1 MWLHERE
8 NEQAKKWNHQ
18 FFDDL
23 LPAEEAE
30 VKAKNPVPPPI
41 EDIEEMIKVLKD
53 ADVRV
58 EENVVEKKK
67 GFKKSFWDIR
77 KRRMFIE

>member
-8 NEQAKKWNHQ
+8 NEKAKKWNHQ
-18 FFDDL
+18 FFED
-23 LPAEEAE
+23 PPPEEAE

-41 EDIEEMIKVLKD
+41 EDIEEMIKVLED

-58 EENVVEKKK
+58 EEKVVEKKK
-67 GFKKSFWDIR
+67 GFNKNFWDIR
-77 KRRMFIE
+77 KRRIFI

>member
-18 FFDDL
+18 FFEDH
-23 LPAEEAE
+23 PPEEAE

-41 EDIEEMIKVLKD
+41 EDIEEMIKVLED

-58 EENVVEKKK
+58 EEKVVEKKK
-67 GFKKSFWDIR
+67 GFNKIFWDIR
-77 KRRMFIE
+77 KRRIFI